1 LAQWHGLSLGPED
14 ADPLQ
19 QDDHSV
25 VLLSQEPLARVEEFY
40 LARMAEAE
48 WVLLE
53 QLHAPETD
61 FGGDVSFL
69 FFWQSERTV
78 CVLISSEPTSGSTV
92 IKVSEDCGA
101 LRETAEDLRAK
112 PWDAPAGVAWREW
125 LGDSFTVHYP
135 SGWKQDA
142 SLSRQPYCQ
151 PGTNIRCLAAWVV
164 GNESADALIVLVS
177 KPRPS
182 GKSLEE
188 LAVEGLRQVVAVGV
202 DLELIAA
209 ESIQLDDGAQAVQL
223 ISRLII
229 GNEQALFTT
238 VSMTTEADFYSLTAT
253 ITGNSQ
259 RVFELNSV
267 VLAVAR
273 SFHFIDQ

>member
-1 LAQWHGLSLGPED
+1 
-14 ADPLQ
+14 
-19 QDDHSV
+19 
-25 VLLSQEPLARVEEFY
+25 
-40 LARMAEAE
+40 
-48 WVLLE
+48 
-53 QLHAPETD
+53 
-61 FGGDVSFL
+61 VS
-69 FFWQSERTV
+69 
-78 CVLISSEPTSGSTV
+78 
-92 IKVSEDCGA
+92 
-101 LRETAEDLRAK
+101 
-112 PWDAPAGVAWREW
+112 
-125 LGDSFTVHYP
+125 
-135 SGWKQDA
+135 
-142 SLSRQPYCQ
+142 
-151 PGTNIRCLAAWVV
+151 N
-164 GNESADALIVLVS
+164 
-177 KPRPS
+177 PRPS